1 MENLFR
7 AWSAIVGLAGV
18 SVAIYSVYVVYV
30 TQRVDV
36 DIYIVDFFVF
46 SALIVFANLIEIPV
60 STYANV
66 SVDTPFYIAAVF
78 LLPWPIASLAA
89 FTANVLSETT
99 TKKRSWEHR
108 VLNVGVFTL
117 CTAIVGWLA
126 SLFIKRP
133 GVFSLAL
140 NNFFLFLA
148 FAILFSFLN
157 IIFLLI
163 GTSLREQL
171 KVTQIASSV
180 PGSPWLAPTLGM
192 SLVGMLFAYLVSLS
206 HTYLLPT
213 ILAVIP
219 IYLIYLA
226 LKRTRELETTIRNVL
241 ISFIEALEGKDPF
254 TAQHSQR
261 VAIYSKK
268 IAEKMGLSV
277 KHIQEIED
285 AALLH
290 DLGKLAV
297 PEYILYK
304 PTQLG
309 HFEWK
314 FIQEHPRL
322 GWHMLSKLQTMGSV
336 AEYILHHHE
345 KANGTGYPNQLL
357 YGEISL
363 GGRIIAVVDAYDAM
377 RSARPY
383 RRSFTK
389 EEALN
394 ELKKCQDTQYDPE
407 IIKTL
412 EEVITET
419 PQLEKRPVPVCLLF
433 PESPEKPKEH

>member
-1 MENLFR
+1 MKKAFKAYVLTVGISTFLI
-7 AWSAIVGLAGV
+7 ASVGLLKITSESLFLEGWLYF
-18 SVAIYSVYVVYV
+18 I
-30 TQRVDV
+30 
-36 DIYIVDFFVF
+36 I
-46 SALIVFANLIEIPV
+46 LILFASLIELPV
-60 STYANV
+60 SSYAHV
-66 SVDTPFYIAAVF
+66 TIDTPFYIAAVF

-89 FTANVLSETT
+89 FVANVLSETA
-99 TKKRSWEHR
+99 TKKRRWEHR

-126 SLFIKRP
+126 SIFIKRP
-133 GVFSLAL
+133 GEFSLIL
-140 NNFFLFLA
+140 TNFLLFLV

-157 IIFLLI
+157 IVFLLV

-171 KVTQIASSV
+171 KVAQIASSV
-180 PGSPWLAPTLGM
+180 PGSSWLAPTLGM

-206 HTYLLPT
+206 GTYLLPT
-213 ILAVIP
+213 ILVIIP

-226 LKRTRELETTIRNVL
+226 LKRTSELEGTIKNVL

-261 VAIYSKK
+261 VAVYSKK

-277 KHIQEIED
+277 KQIQEIEH

-290 DLGKLAV
+290 DIGKLAV

-304 PTQLG
+304 PARLG

-322 GWHMLSKLQTMGSV
+322 GWHMLNKFQTMGSV

-357 YGEISL
+357 YGEISI
-363 GGRIIAVVDAYDAM
+363 GGRIIAVADAYDAM

-383 RRSFTK
+383 RRPFTK

-394 ELKKCQDTQYDPE
+394 ELKEHQITKYDPE
-407 IIKTL
+407 IIKAL
-412 EEVITET
+412 EEVIKET
-419 PQLEKRPVPVCLLF
+419 PQLEKRPVPVCLLY
-433 PESPEKPKEH
+433 PEYPERPEGH